1 MKKIILKE
9 LFSSKEIEI
18 LLKLKPFFQAS
29 GLLSGGTSVMIQLP
43 VRKSYDFDLFFPYEI
58 PHDFFEKAVN
68 EFGSKVEVLINSIYE
83 LSFISNSQFKI
94 SMIYFPFIRKYK
106 PVVLNDS
113 IFLSSFKDIASDK
126 AYAIGRRPEYRD
138 YVDLFIVL
146 KSGFSLK
153 QVIKDAK
160 SKFKEGFSEK
170 LFLSQLN
177 FFDDIKD
184 FTVDFIDKEY
194 SLSEIKEFF
203 FNETKKL
210 IKQ

>member
-58 PHDFFEKAVN
+58 PNDFFEKTVN
-68 EFGSKVEVLINSIYE
+68 EFGSKVEVLINNIYE

-106 PVVLNDS
+106 PIVLNDS

>member
-58 PHDFFEKAVN
+58 PNDFFEKTVN

-106 PVVLNDS
+106 PIVLNDS

-194 SLSEIKEFF
+194 SLNEIKEFF

>member
-18 LLKLKPFFQAS
+18 LLKLKPFFQAK
-29 GLLSGGTSVMIQLP
+29 GLLSGGTSLMIQLP
-43 VRKSYDFDLFFPYEI
+43 ARKSYDFDLFFPYEI

-68 EFGSKVEVLINSIYE
+68 EFGSKVEILINNLHE

-106 PVVLNDS
+106 PIVLNDS
-113 IFLSSFKDIASDK
+113 IFLSSFKDISSDK
-126 AYAIGRRPEYRD
+126 AYAIGRSPEYRD
-138 YVDLFIVL
+138 YVDLFIVI

-203 FNETKKL
+203 FIETKKL
-210 IKQ
+210 IRQ

>member
-1 MKKIILKE
+1 
-9 LFSSKEIEI
+9 
-18 LLKLKPFFQAS
+18 
-29 GLLSGGTSVMIQLP
+29 MIQLP

>member
-29 GLLSGGTSVMIQLP
+29 GLLSGDTSVMIQLP

-58 PHDFFEKAVN
+58 PNDFFEKAVN
-68 EFGSKVEVLINSIYE
+68 GFGSKVEVLINSIYE

-106 PVVLNDS
+106 PIVLNDS